1 MNELHILDTFFITM
15 IRFFYHFNISLYKLL
30 FININ
35 VFYDFKV
42 CFCMNKYNLF
52 VCYIILNDTKKT

>member
-1 MNELHILDTFFITM
+1 M

-35 VFYDFKV
+35 VSYDFKV

-52 VCYIILNDTKKT
+52 VCYIILNGTKKT